1 MRSGSQAASAP
12 AISSWY
18 QWSRPSVRSTAT
30 SPASGCDDT
39 RSTTTTCS
47 TVGAE
52 ARATSA
58 MGLSRWAAPRRNPP
72 SAVTSTLHSAS
83 LMRSDSES
91 AEKPPNTTEWG
102 APMRAHASMATGSS
116 GIIGM

>member
-1 MRSGSQAASAP
+1 M
-12 AISSWY
+12 
-18 QWSRPSVRSTAT
+18 STVT
-30 SPASGCDDT
+30 PPASGWLDT
-39 RSTTTTCS
+39 RSTTTTFS
-47 TVGAE
+47 TEGAL

-58 MGLSRWAAPRRNPP
+58 MGLSRWAWPLRKPP
-72 SAVTSTLHSAS
+72 SAVTRTLHSAS

-102 APMRAHASMATGSS
+102 APMRAQASMATGSS